1 MINLLKKDL
10 MACFKSDIKTVI
22 KLLIGVILFSLT
34 LLPTIPIAVPFFISY
49 IFILRSFQIDELN
62 KCDYFFNSLPIEKE
76 DIVYSK
82 YLFST
87 IVMMVSLIFTF
98 IYSKVINSIWKIEFL
113 NLDSVLTIVII
124 LLILAS
130 ILLPL
135 MFKYGYRKSYVIAN
149 LIIAIC
155 IVVLISSKGIMDI
168 YFSYIGDE
176 VILRDKTLI
185 IKSVSAM
192 IAYLTSMF
200 ISTKIYKRK
209 EIAS

>member
-10 MACFKSDIKTVI
+10 MACFKADIKSVI
-22 KLLIGVILFSLT
+22 KLLMGIILFSLI

-87 IVMMVSLIFTF
+87 IVIMVSLIFTF
-98 IYSKVINSIWKIEFL
+98 VYSKVINSIWRIEFFD
-113 NLDSVLTIVII
+113 LDSVLTIVI
-124 LLILAS
+124 LLLLLAS

-135 MFKYGYRKSYVIAN
+135 MFKYGYRKSYVIVN
-149 LIIAIC
+149 LIIAVAI
-155 IVVLISSKGIMDI
+155 IVLIINRSKIEMVT
-168 YFSYIGDE
+168 YIGE
-176 VILRDKTLI
+176 VDILRDKTLI
-185 IKSVSAM
+185 IKSALAM
-192 IAYLTSMF
+192 VAYLASMF
-200 ISTKIYKRK
+200 ISTKIYMKK

>member
-10 MACFKSDIKTVI
+10 MACFKSDIKSVI
-22 KLLIGVILFSLT
+22 KLLIGVILFSLI

-87 IVMMVSLIFTF
+87 IVIMVSLIFTF

-113 NLDSVLTIVII
+113 DLDSVLTIVII
-124 LLILAS
+124 LILLAS

-149 LIIAIC
+149 LIIAVC
-155 IVVLISSKGIMDI
+155 IIVLISSKGIIGI
-168 YFSYIGDE
+168 YFSYTGDE

-185 IKSVSAM
+185 IKFVSAM
-192 IAYLTSMF
+192 VAYLTSMF
-200 ISTKIYKRK
+200 ISTKIYKKK